1 MPRNRKVRG
10 FWIPPACFIFILC
23 SDSVCGQKPGQLCI
37 QTANVNENGYRVTV
51 GRAGVREIDFICE
64 KDGEKVYIQVAY
76 LLASEETVQREFG
89 AFDSVKDHFPKYVVS
104 LDDIDMC
111 QDGIHHK
118 NMRDFLL
125 MPSWR

>member
-1 MPRNRKVRG
+1 M
-10 FWIPPACFIFILC
+10 
-23 SDSVCGQKPGQLCI
+23 
-37 QTANVNENGYRVTV
+37 TV

-104 LDDIDMC
+104 LDDIDMS
-111 QDGIHHK
+111 QSGVHHK

-125 MPSWR
+125 MPSWH